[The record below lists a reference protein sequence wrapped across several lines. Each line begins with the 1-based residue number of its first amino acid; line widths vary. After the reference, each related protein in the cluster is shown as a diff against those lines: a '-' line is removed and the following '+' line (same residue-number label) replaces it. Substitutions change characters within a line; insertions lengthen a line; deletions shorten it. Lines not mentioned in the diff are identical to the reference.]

1 MPCHADIVWC
11 GADLIK
17 ARDIV
22 LAARVTEEDKET
34 TDDCESVHA
43 TS

>member
-1 MPCHADIVWC
+1 M
-11 GADLIK
+11 K

-22 LAARVTEEDKET
+22 LVSQVIEEEKET